1 MKRILLLIIIL
12 IPLHAYA
19 EPSKSVDYLMRDSMS
34 MFDWGLYKLGKSLEE
49 EEFVGLDLTSKAIS
63 WVGYEWDKN
72 LIEMKVTIYPSNSSI
87 QKSSLKG
94 ICRSAQTSVKTRYGY
109 GASEIVQS
117 QIGINSF
124 FKHKGF
130 VKKDSPETLKDDLD
144 TMTKI
149 TIKVYAFHP
158 IKPRI
163 YKQSTCTSR
172 LMEDDIYFVDNE
184 KKDKP

>member
-1 MKRILLLIIIL
+1 MKKILFLIIVL
-12 IPLHAYA
+12 IPLHTYA

-49 EEFVGLDLTSKAIS
+49 EEFLGLGLTSKAKS
-63 WVGYEWDKN
+63 WVEYEWDKN
-72 LIEMKVTIYPSNSSI
+72 LIEMKVTIYPSNSNI
-87 QKSSLKG
+87 QKFSLKE
-94 ICRSAQTSVKTRYGY
+94 ICHAAQTSVKTKYGY
-109 GASEIVQS
+109 GAPEIVQS

-144 TMTKI
+144 TITKI

-158 IKPRI
+158 NKPRI

-172 LMEDDIYFVDNE
+172 LMEDDIYFVDNKE
-184 KKDKP
+184 KD